1 MNVLGLISQLIN
13 IETLR
18 LTNVIFY
25 ILFEESYKF
34 LLHAKSP
41 ILFLLHSFHL
51 LVSYRVYE
59 PIWLYI
65 DTNVHREL

>member
-1 MNVLGLISQLIN
+1 MCTNHDLYFISRQFSLVV
-13 IETLR
+13 
-18 LTNVIFY
+18 NVIFY

-34 LLHAKSP
+34 LLHDKSP

-59 PIWLYI
+59 PIWLYF